1 VALATD
7 LAISVTGLTRRFGAR
22 VAVQSLDL
30 SVPAGTVYGFLG
42 PNGSGKTTAI
52 RCMLGLLRADAGKV
66 SIFGESDPVRRLD
79 GVGAIIETP
88 RFYAWLSGRAN
99 LEICEAYLPEHRHGQ
114 IDEALER
121 VGLASRAHDK
131 VSGYSL
137 GMQQRL
143 GIARAL
149 LGRPRLLV
157 LDEPTN
163 GLDPQGMRDVREL
176 IRRLAQEGMTVFI
189 SSHLLSEIQAVAD
202 TVGIVLKGRRVA
214 EGRVSELLR
223 ASAGDSG
230 AVEIELGGPDLDAIR
245 REVATLDGVSLL
257 PESDPSRVLVRS
269 ERLPASELNRA
280 LVSQGVAL
288 DALSVRAASL
298 ESLFLSLT
306 ESEEVQ

>member
-22 VAVQSLDL
+22 VAVQRLDL

-121 VGLASRAHDK
+121 VGLLSRAHDK

-157 LDEPTN
+157 LDEPTSALDVTIQKQVLQLLQ
-163 GLDPQGMRDVREL
+163 GLQHTRGLSYLLITHDVEV
-176 IRRLAQEGMTVFI
+176 IRAMAHDV
-189 SSHLLSEIQAVAD
+189 
-202 TVGIVLKGRRVA
+202 IVMK
-214 EGRVSELLR
+214 
-223 ASAGDSG
+223 
-230 AVEIELGGPDLDAIR
+230 
-245 REVATLDGVSLL
+245 DGVVV
-257 PESDPSRVLVRS
+257 ESGPVDQVLVAPRHDYTRVLV
-269 ERLPASELNRA
+269 
-280 LVSQGVAL
+280 
-288 DALSVRAASL
+288 AAAA
-298 ESLFLSLT
+298 
-306 ESEEVQ
+306 